1 VIVNTLTTH
10 ELRLLLQEQVGVCVS
25 LFMPVEHAKA
35 DIQQDL
41 IRLRNLLRTAE
52 GRLIEYGLRL
62 PDAKR
67 LLEPAHGLLDDV
79 NVWQQSGQG
88 LAAFVI
94 PELMRS
100 YCVPLRFEPTVHIG
114 PRLYVRPLLPL
125 LTGDETFYV
134 LALSQHGAR
143 LFRATRHGIEAAELH
158 NVPQSLA
165 ETLGRAEPEQHI
177 PHRTATPLGG
187 GRMAVYG
194 AGDGVGDSKEKIAR
208 YFHRVDQGVGEM
220 LRSER
225 APLVLAGVDYLLGIY
240 RQVTEYPH
248 LNPAGIPGNP
258 DAMRP
263 QELHRQACAILQP
276 HFQQKQREALAQYG
290 QLAHSGRT
298 SNNIRRIVPAAY
310 HGQVCVLFDAQH
322 SPLWGA
328 FDLESEVVVVRRNA
342 ARPGDDDLLDLAAF
356 HTLANGGLVYVVEP
370 DQMPGAAP
378 MAAIFRY

>member
-1 VIVNTLTTH
+1 
-10 ELRLLLQEQVGVCVS
+10 
-25 LFMPVEHAKA
+25 MPVEHAKA

-41 IRLRNLLRTAE
+41 IRLKNLLRTAE
-52 GRLIEYGLRL
+52 GRLIEHGLRL

-67 LLEPAHGLLDDV
+67 LLAPAQGLVDDV

-88 LAAFVI
+88 LAAFVTS
-94 PELMRS
+94 ESMHA
-100 YCVPLRFEPTVHIG
+100 YGVPLRFEPSVHVG

-143 LFRATRHGIEAAELH
+143 LFRATRNSNEEVELR

-194 AGDGVGDSKEKIAR
+194 AGDGVGESKEKIAR
-208 YFHRVDQGVGEM
+208 YFHRVDQGVCEM
-220 LRSER
+220 LRGER

-248 LNPAGIPGNP
+248 LIQAGILGNP
-258 DAMRP
+258 DALRP
-263 QELHRQACAILQP
+263 QELHHQAGAILKP
-276 HFQQKQREALAQYG
+276 HFQQKQQEALAQYS
-290 QLAHSGRT
+290 QLARSGRT
-298 SNNIRRIVPAAY
+298 SSNIRRIVPAAY

-328 FDLESEVVVVRRNA
+328 FDLESEVVVVRRIA
-342 ARPGDDDLLDLAAF
+342 AKPWDDDLLDLAAF

-370 DQMPGAAP
+370 GQMPGGAP